1 MRQKLNSDNFL
12 LYASKMYNNPFCTG
26 IDEFY
31 EDLDKIKYIKRLLLR
46 YKKGGELKERLILNH
61 IITLQNIFGA
71 EACTRILFYKLNPE
85 LHSLLKSF
93 LNYLNY
99 VPYSIPE
106 IDIQSILTDHRIDK
120 ILKEIK

>member
-1 MRQKLNSDNFL
+1 MKQKISSDNFL
-12 LYASKMYNNPFCTG
+12 LYASKMYNNPSCMG

-46 YKKGGELKERLILNH
+46 FKKGGELKERLILNH
-61 IITLQNIFGA
+61 IITLQNVFGA
-71 EACTRILFYKLNPE
+71 EACCRILFYKINTE

-99 VPYSIPE
+99 IPYHIPE
-106 IDIQSILTDHRIDK
+106 ADVHSIITDHRIDK
-120 ILKEIK
+120 ILKDLK